1 MSAAQK
7 KKLIK
12 VENPLAR
19 QIHPFVYYFELSAGS
34 VHVTTDQDLGE
45 TVESKKLMKWLR

>member
-7 KKLIK
+7 KRLIK
-12 VENPLAR
+12 AENPLAR

-34 VHVTTDQDLGE
+34 VHITTDKDLGP
-45 TVESKKLMKWLR
+45 VVPAKDLLQWLR